1 MSGTFGSSSA
11 SVRDSVVSMP
21 ASKPTLVRTALIA
34 GLADAV
40 LILVFAAIG
49 RDAHQRA
56 DVLTGV
62 FATAWPFL
70 VGAAIGWLAVRVWRA
85 PFQAWPAGVAV
96 WIATVAGGMLLRAAT
111 GQTVVLA
118 FIIVALISLAIL
130 LLGYRAVIAL
140 VVRVRRRSRQ
150 S

>member
-1 MSGTFGSSSA
+1 
-11 SVRDSVVSMP
+11 MP
-21 ASKPTLVRTALIA
+21 AAKATPVRTAFIA
-34 GLADAV
+34 ALFDAV
-40 LILVFAAIG
+40 FILVFAAIG

-62 FATAWPFL
+62 FSTAWPFL
-70 VGAAIGWLAVRVWRA
+70 AGAAIAWLFTRTWRA
-85 PFQAWPAGVAV
+85 PFAIWSSGVAV
-96 WIATVAGGMLLRAAT
+96 WIGTVAGGMLLRAVT

-140 VVRVRRRSRQ
+140 VTRVRRRRSQ
-150 S
+150 P

>member
-1 MSGTFGSSSA
+1 
-11 SVRDSVVSMP
+11 MP
-21 ASKPTLVRTALIA
+21 AAKSNLARTALIA
-34 GLADAV
+34 GLADAI

-49 RDAHQRA
+49 RDAHQRSE
-56 DVLTGV
+56 VLTGV
-62 FATAWPFL
+62 FSTAWPFL
-70 VGAAIGWLAVRVWRA
+70 AGAALGWIAVRAWRA
-85 PFQAWPAGVAV
+85 PFQTWPAGVVV
-96 WIATVAGGMLLRAAT
+96 WLGTVAGGMLLRAAT

-140 VVRVRRRSRQ
+140 VARVRRRSRQ

>member
-1 MSGTFGSSSA
+1 
-11 SVRDSVVSMP
+11 MP
-21 ASKPTLVRTALIA
+21 AAKPALLRTALIA
-34 GLADAV
+34 GLADAIF
-40 LILVFAAIG
+40 ILVFAAIG
-49 RDAHQRA
+49 RDAHQRSE
-56 DVLTGV
+56 VLAGV

-70 VGAAIGWLAVRVWRA
+70 AGAAIAWLAVRAWRA
-85 PFQAWPAGVAV
+85 PFQSWPAGVAV
-96 WIATVAGGMLLRAAT
+96 WIGTVAGGMLLRAAT

-140 VVRVRRRSRQ
+140 VVRVRRRSSQ

>member
-1 MSGTFGSSSA
+1 
-11 SVRDSVVSMP
+11 MP
-21 ASKPTLVRTALIA
+21 AAKPALVRTALIA
-34 GLADAV
+34 ALVDAV

-62 FATAWPFL
+62 FSTAWPFL
-70 VGAAIGWLAVRVWRA
+70 AGAAIAWLSARIWRA
-85 PFQAWPAGVAV
+85 PFAIWPSGVAV
-96 WIATVAGGMLLRAAT
+96 WIGTVAGGMLLRAVT

-118 FIIVALISLAIL
+118 FVIVALISLAIL

-140 VVRVRRRSRQ
+140 VTRVRRRSPQR
-150 S
+150 